1 MAFRNIGEVIART
14 KTTDKFKRGLER
26 ASVFNVVRKVVEKLI
41 GFDKHTLGQEINF
54 EFRGSVLTI
63 KCSNNY
69 LAQEIRFY
77 QEEIKKKTNSRTDG
91 FFIKKIRVKVG
102 KY

>member
-1 MAFRNIGEVIART
+1 MTFRNIGDVIART
-14 KTTDKFKRGLER
+14 KKTSKFKRGLER
-26 ASVFNVVRKVVEKLI
+26 ASVFDVARKVIERLVGFNNHI
-41 GFDKHTLGQEINF
+41 FDKEMNF

-77 QEEIKKKTNSRTDG
+77 QEEIKKKTNQRTDS
-91 FFIKKIRVKVG
+91 FFIKEIRVKVG

>member
-1 MAFRNIGEVIART
+1 MAFRNIGDVIART
-14 KTTDKFKRGLER
+14 KKTAKFKRGLER
-26 ASVFNVVRKVVEKLI
+26 ASVFDVARKVIERLV
-41 GFDKHTLGQEINF
+41 GFDKHIFDQEMNF

-77 QEEIKKKTNSRTDG
+77 QEEIKKRTNQKTDG
-91 FFIKKIRVKVG
+91 FFIKEIRVKVG